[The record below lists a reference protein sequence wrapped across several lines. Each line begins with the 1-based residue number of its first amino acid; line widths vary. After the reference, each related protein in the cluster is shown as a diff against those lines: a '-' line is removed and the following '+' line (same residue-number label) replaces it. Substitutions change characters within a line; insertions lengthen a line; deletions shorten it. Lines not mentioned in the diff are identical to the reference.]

1 MTSATSSNTATT
13 AAIDASAT
21 RLRAA
26 LGSRQPRIAA
36 VLGSG
41 WGGVADALQDPVA
54 VPYAELPAFP
64 VLAIAGHAGE
74 VKAGRLEGID
84 VLLLCG
90 RKHVYE
96 HGDAAAMAGAI
107 RTLKALGVST
117 LVLTNAAGSLDV
129 AMPTGSL
136 MLLTDHLNLV
146 QQSPLV
152 GETGSARFV
161 NMQHAYDPH
170 LLSRARLLAA
180 RRAMP
185 LYEGIYAWQHGPQF
199 ETPAEIR
206 MLQRL
211 GAHAVGMSTVPE
223 TILARHAGL
232 KVLGLSLIT
241 NLGCGLADET
251 LSHEQ
256 TLAASREAA
265 TVAVPFLAALLPALA
280 EPA

>member
-1 MTSATSSNTATT
+1 MSD
-13 AAIDASAT
+13 IDISVA

-41 WGGVADALQDPVA
+41 WGGVAEQLADAVA

-64 VLAIAGHAGE
+64 TLAIAGHAGE
-74 VKAGRLEGID
+74 VKAGRLGPTD

-96 HGDAAAMAGAI
+96 SGDAAAMKGSI
-107 RTLKALGVST
+107 RTLKELGVET

-129 AMPTGSL
+129 RMPTGSL
-136 MLLTDHLNLV
+136 MLLADHLNLV
-146 QQSPLV
+146 QQSPLL
-152 GETGSARFV
+152 GESGSQRFV
-161 NMQHAYDPH
+161 DLKDAYC
-170 LLSRARLLAA
+170 LLLRSRAKLLAA
-180 RRAMP
+180 RREMR
-185 LYEGIYAWQHGPQF
+185 LHEGVYAWMLGPQF

-206 MLQRL
+206 MLQTL

-223 TILARHAGL
+223 TILARHAKL

-241 NLGCGLADET
+241 NLGCGLGLADED
-251 LSHEQ
+251 LSHAQ
-256 TLAASREAA
+256 TLAASQTAA
-265 TVAVPFLAALLPALA
+265 TTAVPFLAALLPELVK
-280 EPA
+280 

>member
-1 MTSATSSNTATT
+1 MTAAVPAIETSAA
-13 AAIDASAT
+13 

-26 LGSRQPRIAA
+26 LGARQPRIAA
-36 VLGSG
+36 ILGSG
-41 WGGVADALQDPVA
+41 WGGVADVLQDQIT

-64 VLAIAGHAGE
+64 TLAIAGHAGE
-74 VKAGRLEGID
+74 VRAGRLEGVD

-96 HGDAAAMAGAI
+96 QGNAAAMAGAI
-107 RTLKALGVST
+107 RTLAAIGVST
-117 LVLTNAAGSLDV
+117 LVLTNAAGSLDT

-136 MLLTDHLNLV
+136 MLLSDHLNLV

-161 NMQHAYDPH
+161 DMKDAYHPM
-170 LLSRARLLAA
+170 LRSRAKLLAA
-180 RRAMP
+180 RREMP
-185 LYEGIYAWQHGPQF
+185 LFDGVYAWVLGPQF

-211 GAHAVGMSTVPE
+211 GAQAVGMSTVPE
-223 TILARHAGL
+223 TILARHAQL

-241 NLGCGLADET
+241 NLGCGLADED

-256 TLAASREAA
+256 TLKASQEAA
-265 TVAVPFLAALLPALA
+265 KVAVPFLAALLPALV
-280 EPA
+280 EKP